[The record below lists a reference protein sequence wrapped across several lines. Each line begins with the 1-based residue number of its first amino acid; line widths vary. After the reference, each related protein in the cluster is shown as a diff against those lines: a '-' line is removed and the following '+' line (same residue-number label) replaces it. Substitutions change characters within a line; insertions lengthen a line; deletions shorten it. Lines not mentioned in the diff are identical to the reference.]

1 MRTFTLSS
9 AALTLAMCA
18 VPAWAQSRLGVSLDT
33 DLRTD
38 SASLAGNSRES
49 LGSSARLPGAG
60 TDLFGSG
67 SSSLGLPTQ
76 VPANGATAD
85 AGTDLKRATRKTRR
99 DLIDDASR
107 PTATVQAPGGK
118 ASARPKA
125 GNGK

>member
-1 MRTFTLSS
+1 MRSFALSS
-9 AALTLAMCA
+9 AALLLAMCA
-18 VPAWAQSRLGVSLDT
+18 APAWAQPRPGGSLDG

-38 SASLAGNSRES
+38 SASFAADGRGS

-60 TDLFGSG
+60 TDLSGSG